1 MTDGL
6 EVFVQL
12 VIAAITTEP
21 WLNWTRSLPSWTLT
35 SLAGRSG
42 RGDIGAATTGTVSS
56 LGARAPGAADLG
68 GSLAGKLVASS
79 WSCLP

>member
-1 MTDGL
+1 MTEGL

-21 WLNWTRSLPSWTLT
+21 WLSGTLAPPSRTLT
-35 SLAGRSG
+35 SLAARSSG
-42 RGDIGAATTGTVSS
+42 GDGDAVTTGLASS

-79 WSCLP
+79 